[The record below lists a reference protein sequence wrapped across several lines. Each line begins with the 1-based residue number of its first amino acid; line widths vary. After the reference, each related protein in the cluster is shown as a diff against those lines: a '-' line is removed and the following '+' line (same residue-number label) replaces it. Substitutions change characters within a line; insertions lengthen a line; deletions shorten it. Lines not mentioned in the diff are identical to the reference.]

1 MVAGY
6 RAAWPNEGDV
16 LMSPVQWQTVEELQ
30 DIHGE
35 LGMKDA
41 IMLSITDVLQ

>member
-1 MVAGY
+1 
-6 RAAWPNEGDV
+6 
-16 LMSPVQWQTVEELQ
+16 MSPVQWQTVEELQ
-30 DIHGE
+30 DISGE